1 MDRRKFLKYSS
12 LAAAGF
18 AFAACS
24 QPAEEE
30 AATPEAGSDAT
41 TGSETPAVDFG
52 PLEKTDITL
61 GIIPLTDCAPLVIGV
76 EKGIYAK

>member
-30 AATPEAGSDAT
+30 AATTEGGTEATTSDA
-41 TGSETPAVDFG
+41 PAIDFG
-52 PLEKTDITL
+52 PLEKPT
-61 GIIPLTDCAPLVIGV
+61 
-76 EKGIYAK
+76 